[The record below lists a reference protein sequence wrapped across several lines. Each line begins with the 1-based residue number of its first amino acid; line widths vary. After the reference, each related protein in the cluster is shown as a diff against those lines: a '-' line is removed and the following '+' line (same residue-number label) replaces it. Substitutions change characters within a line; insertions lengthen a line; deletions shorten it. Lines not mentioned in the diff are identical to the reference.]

1 MSSRWE
7 MMKHRDPERLQM
19 AADTEERALKES
31 REAQARQCKE
41 RKAEKVCKF
50 TGAEPGESLKII
62 QTWILEQMGLCRW
75 WHPCV
80 SS

>member
-1 MSSRWE
+1 M
-7 MMKHRDPERLQM
+7 RDDEAQRPRE
-19 AADTEERALKES
+19 AADGCRHRGEGSQGAEGGSGKTV
-31 REAQARQCKE
+31 QIKE